1 MVYEQDAEQ
10 FADRIL
16 EIWNDKQKYCEMSAF
31 AQEFAKQY
39 DIKPYVD
46 RLLELYKCV

>member
-1 MVYEQDAEQ
+1 MIYEQDAEQ

-16 EIWNDKQKYCEMSAF
+16 EIWNDKQKYQEMSVF

-39 DIKPYVD
+39 DIKEYVD
-46 RLLELYKCV
+46 KLLTLYKTV